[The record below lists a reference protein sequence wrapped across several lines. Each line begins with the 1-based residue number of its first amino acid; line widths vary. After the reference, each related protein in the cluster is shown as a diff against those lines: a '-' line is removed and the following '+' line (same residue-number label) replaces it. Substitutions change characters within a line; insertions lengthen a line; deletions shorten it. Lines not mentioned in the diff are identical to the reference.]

1 MATPASHLG
10 CSQQQASVMT
20 IEVEAKFP
28 VSDLCQLLADA
39 TALGFQFPNNPVLE
53 QDEYFNHPS
62 RDFRETDEALRI
74 RRLGCE
80 LILTWKGPRLDS
92 LSKSRRELEAPFDVP
107 ADDIDTRL
115 KALTEIL
122 LALGFTRSGSVRK
135 LRRSATIAFEGRSF
149 HCSLDDVS
157 GLPLHAELE
166 TLASEEQ
173 RHEALQ
179 SLLRLA
185 KRLNLQ
191 QQERRSYLEL
201 VLTSNRDDSAQL
213 PPDEQ
218 SL

>member
-10 CSQQQASVMT
+10 CSQQQASGMT

-28 VSDLCQLLADA
+28 VLDLNQLLADA
-39 TALGFQFPNNPVLE
+39 TALGFQFPHNPVLE

-107 ADDIDTRL
+107 ADHIDTRL

-135 LRRSATIAFEGRSF
+135 LRRSATIAFEGAPSTAALMTSADCRCTQNWKHWPRKNSDTK
-149 HCSLDDVS
+149 HCSPCC
-157 GLPLHAELE
+157 GWPNA
-166 TLASEEQ
+166 
-173 RHEALQ
+173 
-179 SLLRLA
+179 
-185 KRLNLQ
+185 
-191 QQERRSYLEL
+191 
-201 VLTSNRDDSAQL
+201 
-213 PPDEQ
+213 
-218 SL
+218 